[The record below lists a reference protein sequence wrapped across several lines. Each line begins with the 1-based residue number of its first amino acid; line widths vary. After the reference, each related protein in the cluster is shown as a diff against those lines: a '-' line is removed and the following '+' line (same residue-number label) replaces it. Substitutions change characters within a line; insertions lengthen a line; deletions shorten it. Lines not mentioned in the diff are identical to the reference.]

1 MFGKPVSQNVRQV
14 FLFNTPLVLIDK
26 KQTKKNTIFTDQTFM
41 NLSRFFATLH
51 IELWHVQVVQ
61 PQMVVHQK
69 VVKIMGLAAPIAA
82 IN

>member
-1 MFGKPVSQNVRQV
+1 MILGERAKDFTFNKALV
-14 FLFNTPLVLIDK
+14 FKHK

-41 NLSRFFATLH
+41 NLSCIFATLH

-61 PQMVVHQK
+61 PLMVVHQR

>member
-1 MFGKPVSQNVRQV
+1 MDVIKRDI
-14 FLFNTPLVLIDK
+14 LFNRALVLIDK

-41 NLSRFFATLH
+41 NLSCTFATLH

-61 PQMVVHQK
+61 PQMAAHQR
-69 VVKIMGLAAPIAA
+69 VVKIMVLAAPTAA